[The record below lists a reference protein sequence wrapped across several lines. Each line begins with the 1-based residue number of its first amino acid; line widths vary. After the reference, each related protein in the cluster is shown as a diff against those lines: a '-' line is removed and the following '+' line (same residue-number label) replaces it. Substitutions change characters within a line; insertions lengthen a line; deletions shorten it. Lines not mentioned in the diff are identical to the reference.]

1 MCGGLIL
8 FIKILIFLELK
19 DGMMKLKNVNFSA
32 HKAFFGP
39 VIAKLFQIE
48 GKSTIL

>member
-19 DGMMKLKNVNFSA
+19 DGMMKLKNV
-32 HKAFFGP
+32 
-39 VIAKLFQIE
+39 LD
-48 GKSTIL
+48 GKYK